1 MAARSLA
8 SATEFA
14 ATHGVR
20 AALESYSALVE
31 SESVDVVYIGTI
43 TSLHKEHVEMA
54 IAAGKHVLCEKPL
67 AESAADAEQLYGLA
81 KEKGVM
87 LQEGMWTRFFPAVE
101 HARLLIEQGT
111 IGDVVM
117 ASADFPDRCY
127 AAQVSPLAFG
137 AAERP
142 TSVVATTRRSDGAGA
157 AVVQYGEKG
166 TTVLSFPP
174 WTSEFQE
181 ALQLTGTKGRITLD
195 GYGHAP
201 TRLSLHLIPVRP
213 H

>member
-31 SESVDVVYIGTI
+31 SESVDIVHIGTI
-43 TSLHKEHVEMA
+43 TPLHKEHVEMA

-101 HARLLIEQGT
+101 LSRQCIE
-111 IGDVVM
+111 
-117 ASADFPDRCY
+117 
-127 AAQVSPLAFG
+127 
-137 AAERP
+137 
-142 TSVVATTRRSDGAGA
+142 
-157 AVVQYGEKG
+157 
-166 TTVLSFPP
+166 
-174 WTSEFQE
+174 
-181 ALQLTGTKGRITLD
+181 KGRIGTLKSVTANMGFD
-195 GYGHAP
+195 LNEVVSSCNSIGKHTCADIFFCL
-201 TRLSLHLIPVRP
+201 TSVCVCQ
-213 H
+213 